1 MSEHEQESREL
12 EQNMERALAVAIAH
26 SSSLIQS
33 WAQLAAKRA
42 ARRSQHGHDHAAMPS
57 GDIAEHIAHSAYAV
71 QQRARGDLAVGRHD
85 AHFWRQASPEELL
98 DKIRTDYRI
107 DPTRLGHREHDR
119 AWAERAKGDE
129 VLGLLA
135 VAGRYAD
142 ESAVAAGVRDNLADL
157 IADYGLDPDELMHMT
172 PEQAADRYVQSRA
185 EYWAPDQ
192 PPTMTS
198 DGRDATDREGAQVA
212 ALLSSAQAAD
222 ERAIDADHDSITHL
236 ELADTL
242 DVSTP
247 DAAGYTTAEPTR
259 AERVAQASTTPA
271 GQAAARAA
279 RDHPTNPRAAAATG
293 ARSQPRARTAATM
306 GSDRER
312 GRGM

>member
-26 SSSLIQS
+26 GSSLIQS

-42 ARRSQHGHDHAAMPS
+42 ARRNQLGHDHGAMPS
-57 GDIAEHIAHSAYAV
+57 GETAEHIAASAHAV
-71 QQRARGDLAVGRHD
+71 QQRARGDLALGRQD
-85 AHFWRQASPEELL
+85 ANFWRQASPEELV

-107 DPTRLGHREHDR
+107 DPVRLGHREHDR

-129 VLGLLA
+129 VMGLLA

-142 ESAVAAGVRDNLADL
+142 DSAVAAGVRDNLTDL
-157 IADYGLDPDELMHMT
+157 IADYGLDPDELMRMT

-212 ALLSSAQAAD
+212 ALLRGAQAAD
-222 ERAIDADHDSITHL
+222 DRAAVADRNSTAHL
-236 ELADTL
+236 ELADSL
-242 DVSTP
+242 AASTP
-247 DAAGYTTAEPTR
+247 EAGATTAEPTR

-279 RDHPTNPRAAAATG
+279 RDHPTNPRAATSSG

-306 GSDRER
+306 GTDRER